1 MKILIVCDTFPPEF
15 APRMGYLCK
24 YLSRMGCTADVVCEQ
39 YSEDTRFDFLAGS
52 ANQVKRVRFFR
63 SLALPKSR
71 WEWGLLAFRDLF
83 FHYKDRK
90 LANEIQCDKAFS
102 GYDLVLCS
110 TYRTF
115 PIQAAAILASHF
127 QVPLVADLRD
137 IIEQYPDRSYLTHRL
152 PFTSLITRHLLKERN
167 RVLRTADAVVSVSEW
182 HREFLKRFNPN
193 THLIYNGYDP
203 ELFFPEHRADPY
215 FRIVFTGRMLSVA
228 NRNPEWLFK
237 AVSHLLQSG
246 KINKAD
252 FRLCWHTDEKTRQY
266 IQNES
271 QKYGIGDISECR
283 GFVPAQEV
291 PALLNRAS
299 VLLQLAN
306 VADAKGPKGV
316 MTTKFFEALAVGKP
330 LLLVPSDESY
340 LTELLHRYDC
350 GLAASD
356 VKSIET
362 FIENQYHKWKQTGS
376 TQIAVH
382 PEISGLFSREEQAK
396 QFLQLF
402 HNILKDD

>member
-1 MKILIVCDTFPPEF
+1 MKILIVCDAFPPEF

-39 YSEDTRFDFLAGS
+39 YSEDMRFDFLADS
-52 ANQVKRVRFFR
+52 AHKVKRIRFYR
-63 SLALPKSR
+63 SLSLPKPR
-71 WEWGLLAFRDLF
+71 WEWGAWAFRDLF
-83 FHYKDRK
+83 FHAKDKK
-90 LANEIQCDKAFS
+90 LVHEIQRDTEFL

-115 PIQAAAILASHF
+115 PLRAAAILARHF

-137 IIEQYPDRSYLTHRL
+137 IVEQYPDRSYLTHRL
-152 PFTSLITRHLLKERN
+152 PFAALITRHLLKERN
-167 RVLRTADAVVSVSEW
+167 RVLRQAAAVVSVSEW
-182 HREFLKRFNPN
+182 HREFLKRFNSN
-193 THLIYNGYDP
+193 TCLIYNGYDP

-215 FRIVFTGRMLSVA
+215 FRIVFTGRMISVE

-237 AVSHLLQSG
+237 AISHLLRSE

-252 FRLCWHTDEKTRQY
+252 FRLCWYTDEKTRQY

-271 QKYGIGDISECR
+271 ERHEIGDISECM
-283 GFVPAQEV
+283 GFVSAQQV

-306 VADAKGPKGV
+306 VADTQGPKGV

-330 LLLVPSDESY
+330 LLMVPSDESY
-340 LTELLHRYDC
+340 LAKLLRRYEC
-350 GLAASD
+350 GLAATD
-356 VKSIET
+356 IESVES
-362 FIENQYHKWKQTGS
+362 FIEKQYNKWKQTGS

-402 HNILKDD
+402 HNIL

>member
-24 YLSRMGCTADVVCEQ
+24 YLHRMGCTADVVCEQ
-39 YSEDTRFDFLAGS
+39 YSEDIRFDFLAGS
-52 ANQVKRVRFFR
+52 ASKVKRVRFFR
-63 SLALPKSR
+63 SLALPKPR
-71 WEWGLLAFRDLF
+71 LEWGLLALRDLF
-83 FHYKDRK
+83 FHTKDRK
-90 LANEIQCDKAFS
+90 LVREIQRDTSFT

-115 PIQAAAILASHF
+115 PLRAAAILAGYFH
-127 QVPLVADLRD
+127 VPLVADLRD
-137 IIEQYPDRSYLTHRL
+137 IVEQYPDRSYLTHRL
-152 PFTSLITRHLLKERN
+152 PFASLIIRHLLKERN
-167 RVLRTADAVVSVSEW
+167 RVLRKAAAVVSVSEW
-182 HREFLKRFNPN
+182 HRHFLKRFNPN

-215 FRIVFTGRMLSVA
+215 FRIVFTGRMISVE

-271 QKYGIGDISECR
+271 QKYGIGDISECM
-283 GFVPAQEV
+283 GFVPAQQV

-306 VADAKGPKGV
+306 VADAQGPKGV

-340 LTELLHRYDC
+340 LAELLRRYNC
-350 GLAASD
+350 GLAATDPQS
-356 VKSIET
+356 VET
-362 FIENQYHKWKQTGS
+362 FIENQYNKWKQTGS
-376 TQIAVH
+376 TQITVH

-402 HNILKDD
+402 RNILKDA